1 MSDNREEIEVE
12 FTDEELL
19 IYMKMAHEMDIT
31 FNEFVELALITM
43 IEQNKSNKCAEFCG
57 DPACSNICLNERK

>member
-12 FTDEELL
+12 FTDDELL

-31 FNEFVELALITM
+31 FNEFVELAIKEM
-43 IEQNKSNKCAEFCG
+43 IERHSNENAQ
-57 DPACSNICLNERK
+57 